1 MTARRALELP
11 LRRAWGTARRS
22 TFHSSYRRRRDAY
35 QRMAEETG
43 VIYSQESSTAAVR
56 ERLANRGYDPPRR
69 RLGDIHTVAFVPSL
83 GWHEALIPDLR
94 ELGPLTR
101 FDYVADLS
109 VPWTTLA
116 RRDRRALEA
125 RKTIGERLLARVRGA
140 HRQRHV
146 DWVFV
151 YASGLEI
158 EASTVERIQEEHG
171 IPVVGM
177 CLDDKQSW
185 DLGAFGDTRGGQID
199 LARPLDLAWTSARV
213 ACEWYL
219 VEGGRPLYLPEGF
232 DASTCGPTGEVQDLP
247 VTFVGGAYGSRP
259 ALIGAARKAGLP
271 VRAFG
276 AGWENEGVWG
286 ADQTRVFSRSV
297 VNLGMGGIGYSDAIM
312 NVKTRDFEIPGT
324 GGGAYLTTYSAD
336 LADHFRVGD
345 EILCYHGVDELVE
358 ISRRCLRE
366 RDWAAGVAARGHQRA
381 MREHRWLHRYQA
393 ICSAVGII

>member
-1 MTARRALELP
+1 
-11 LRRAWGTARRS
+11 
-22 TFHSSYRRRRDAY
+22 
-35 QRMAEETG
+35 MAEEAG
-43 VIYSQESSTAAVR
+43 VIYSRESSTAAVR
-56 ERLANRGYDPPRR
+56 ERFANRGYDPPRR
-69 RLGDIHTVAFVPSL
+69 GVGDIHTFAFVPSR

-101 FDYVADLS
+101 FDYAADLS

-116 RRDRRALEA
+116 RRDRRALKA
-125 RKTIGERLLARVRGA
+125 RNMIGERLLATVREA
-140 HRQRHV
+140 HRRRHV

-151 YASGLEI
+151 YATGLEI
-158 EASTVERIQEEHG
+158 EASTIERIQEEHG

-185 DLGAFGDTRGGQID
+185 DLGPFGETRGGQVD

-219 VEGGRPLYLPEGF
+219 VEGGRPLHLPEGF
-232 DASTCGPTGEVQDLP
+232 DASTCGPTGEAQDLP

-259 ALIGAARKAGLP
+259 ALISAARKAGLP

-286 ADQTRVFSRSV
+286 ADQTRVFNRSV
-297 VNLGMGGIGYSDAIM
+297 VNLGMGGIGYSDAIT

-336 LADHFRVGD
+336 LAEHFRVGE

-366 RDWAAGVAARGHQRA
+366 RDWAAAVAACGHERA
-381 MREHRWLHRYQA
+381 VREHRWLHRYQSICAA
-393 ICSAVGII
+393 IGIV

>member
-1 MTARRALELP
+1 
-11 LRRAWGTARRS
+11 
-22 TFHSSYRRRRDAY
+22 
-35 QRMAEETG
+35 MAEDTG
-43 VIYSQESSTAAVR
+43 VIYSPESSTAAVR
-56 ERLANRGYDPPRR
+56 ERLANRGYHPPRR
-69 RLGDIHTVAFVPSL
+69 DVGDIHTLAFVPSL

-94 ELGPLTR
+94 EMGPLTR
-101 FDYVADLS
+101 FDYVTDLS
-109 VPWTTLA
+109 VPWTKLA
-116 RRDRRALEA
+116 RRDRRAIEA
-125 RKTIGERLLARVRGA
+125 RKTIGDTLLATVREA

-158 EASTVERIQEEHG
+158 EASTVERIQAEHG

-185 DLGAFGDTRGGQID
+185 DLGAFGDTRGGQVD

-259 ALIGAARKAGLP
+259 ALISAARKAGIP
-271 VRAFG
+271 VSAFG
-276 AGWENEGVWG
+276 PGWENEGVWG
-286 ADQTRVFSRSV
+286 ADQTRVFNRSV

-366 RDWAAGVAARGHQRA
+366 QDWATAIAKRGYERARRD
-381 MREHRWLHRYQA
+381 HRWLNRYLSVCTTLG
-393 ICSAVGII
+393 ITSAHDPKSVVDGLC